1 MRRPVL
7 LALALAILPAT
18 IAAANTSHEGW
29 PQIDGLLVMHKADQN
44 GDIQGAQ
51 NRHNELL
58 GGHGDDTIRAGAAG
72 DVIWGDYKPS
82 GQPTT
87 QVDHLYGGPGND
99 FIYASH
105 GTNFIWT
112 GGGVDVVHAHFG
124 RGWIHC
130 QSATVTVFLSRR
142 GRPGWHL
149 RGCRHIS
156 YKTLGY

>member
-1 MRRPVL
+1 MRRLSVL
-7 LALALAILPAT
+7 VLALLLLPAALAG
-18 IAAANTSHEGW
+18 ANTSHLGW
-29 PQIDGLLVMHKADQN
+29 PEIDGLLVMHKADQS
-44 GDIQGAQ
+44 GPIEGSTD
-51 NRHNELL
+51 RHNELL
-58 GGHGDDTIRAGAAG
+58 GGHGDDTIHAGAAG
-72 DVIWGDYKPS
+72 DVIWGDYKPG

-105 GTNFIWT
+105 GTNYIWT

-130 QSATVTVFLSRR
+130 QSATTTVFLSRS
-142 GRPGWHL
+142 GRHGWHL
-149 RGCRHIS
+149 RGCGHIS